1 MLTKWCKPKGG
12 LTEETQLIFLQTYPH
27 ENSNSV
33 STEARPPT
41 FSLRLV
47 GKTVPR
53 HLPLLKLLTRASQK
67 DTQESWDDSE
77 VSSRIYRC
85 QRSLPKLAFWTLQSA
100 SVIISAT
107 PLPWLSRKQQMSPG
121 CTASNTEVTKK
132 SSLEAT
138 EKLRERLSTDFGS
151 GKWSGPNSL
160 TERCPRGHFYSS
172 SVSLTSCQRYSK
184 LDPVGWL
191 RCLVWNRAGCSAE
204 VSPQVTACRNWSWCW
219 SRDRSR
225 GIQI

>member
-1 MLTKWCKPKGG
+1 MRWFWSKFKN
-12 LTEETQLIFLQTYPH
+12 LQM
-27 ENSNSV
+27 
-33 STEARPPT
+33 
-41 FSLRLV
+41 
-47 GKTVPR
+47 
-53 HLPLLKLLTRASQK
+53 
-67 DTQESWDDSE
+67 SE
-77 VSSRIYRC
+77 VTPKAGLLNSAVGQCDNFCYSSA
-85 QRSLPKLAFWTLQSA
+85 L
-100 SVIISAT
+100 VV
-107 PLPWLSRKQQMSPG
+107 SRKQQMSPG

-138 EKLRERLSTDFGS
+138 EKLWKRLSTDFGS